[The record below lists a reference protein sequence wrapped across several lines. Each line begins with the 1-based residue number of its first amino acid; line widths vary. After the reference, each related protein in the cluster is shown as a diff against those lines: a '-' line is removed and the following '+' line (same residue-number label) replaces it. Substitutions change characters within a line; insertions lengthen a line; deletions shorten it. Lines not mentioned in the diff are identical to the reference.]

1 MANQGEV
8 RPGEAGPEEQQ
19 PAEPVTLQTQL
30 EEARSLAEEE
40 RRRADTYL
48 DLAQRAQADFQ
59 NYKRRVEQE
68 REKLVRDANAD
79 LLRQIL
85 PVLDDL
91 ERALAHVPGE
101 LAEHS
106 WAQGVQM
113 IGTKLG
119 GILEGQGLERIGTEG
134 EVFDPYVHEAVA
146 YETHPEYQEGQ
157 VAAIYRPG
165 YRLHERVLRPA
176 QVTVARTPLS
186 NDEQRPSEAFDGA
199 PGTRG

>member
-1 MANQGEV
+1 MAEQEET
-8 RPGEAGPEEQQ
+8 RQEETALPPSPE
-19 PAEPVTLQTQL
+19 PATPRTQL
-30 EEARSLAEEE
+30 DEARSLADEE
-40 RRRADTYL
+40 RRRGETYL

-59 NYKRRVEQE
+59 NYKRRVENE
-68 REKLVRDANAD
+68 RGQLVKDANAD
-79 LLRQIL
+79 LLRQVL

-106 WAQGVQM
+106 WAQGVQL
-113 IGTKLG
+113 IWTKLG
-119 GILEGQGLERIGTEG
+119 GILEGQGLERIGTAG
-134 EVFDPYVHEAVA
+134 EAFDPYVHEAVA
-146 YETHPEYQEGQ
+146 YEEHPEYDEGQ

-176 QVTVARTPLS
+176 QVTVARASLS
-186 NDEQRPSEAFDGA
+186 DEKRPSEAFDGA